1 MNLNRGDLV
10 LILSDASLEFV
21 NTRRKK
27 DVNVGSLRTES
38 PSTGLFLEE
47 ISGAFGPE
55 ALVFRYGCEV
65 KINPNKIKK
74 ME

>member
-10 LILSDASLEFV
+10 LIFSDASLEFV
-21 NTRRKK
+21 DTRRKK
-27 DVNVGSLRTES
+27 DANVGSWRTES

-47 ISGAFGPE
+47 ISGTFGPE
-55 ALVFRYGCEV
+55 ALVFRHGCEV